1 MSLIGTLD
9 AGQVRAC
16 RRLVGASYFG
26 GNDDLLAIYNVLVKV
41 AAEGTSKEAVWQQV
55 FGADKPYNDVRF
67 RKFSSDLF
75 KLVREFLIQQT
86 LADQPKLQEYLYLTA
101 LEKRPPEKLLR
112 GVERGLQTA
121 GAAEESEQYD
131 PQAFLQRHLL
141 EQRKYS
147 LLNFD
152 HRPFD
157 HSNMER
163 VSSEL
168 DRYFIV
174 TKIINATHAQSRFQ
188 TEQQKYDLKLIPEVV
203 RFLDNDPTYL
213 LSEPLV
219 AMHYYMYKMLTA
231 EEDDDT
237 MYERYKQRIVA
248 VGDAI
253 GSRQGYEFFQAALNY
268 CRRRINEGKQ
278 AFLSEYLEVYKYALR
293 HGYVFD
299 NGQLDPLQFRNT
311 ILTALRLGEY
321 DWAERYITD
330 YQHKL
335 PVAQRVNAVNYNS
348 ATLYFYQ
355 KNYDQALEFLRD
367 VEYEN
372 TTYNLNAKTMLL
384 AIYYETQAFD
394 ALDSLFD
401 AITTYLHRHKELPQ
415 TAREAF
421 GNLVNFTLRLT
432 RILPG
437 DERALELLKR
447 DVEGVKYVASRP
459 WLMDKILEL

>member
-1 MSLIGTLD
+1 MISLLSTLD
-9 AGQVRAC
+9 AAQVRGC
-16 RRLVGASYFG
+16 RKLVASPYFG
-26 GNDDLLAIYNVLVKV
+26 GNEDLLAIYNVLVKLP
-41 AAEGTSKEAVWQQV
+41 AEGTTKEAVWRKV
-55 FGADKPYNDVRF
+55 FGSGKPYNDVRF

-75 KLVREFLIQQT
+75 KLVREFLIQET
-86 LADQPKLQEYLYLTA
+86 LEEQPKLREYLYLTA
-101 LEKRPPEKLLR
+101 LEKRPPVKLLR
-112 GVERGLQTA
+112 GVERNLQELA
-121 GAAEESEQYD
+121 PPEGRERYQAET
-131 PQAFLQRHLL
+131 FLQRHLL
-141 EQRKYS
+141 EQRKYY
-147 LLNFD
+147 LLNYD

-157 HSNMER
+157 HSNIER
-163 VSSEL
+163 VSGEL

-174 TKIINATHAQSRFQ
+174 TKLINAVHTQSRLQ
-188 TEQQKYDLKLIPEVV
+188 TERQQYELKLVPDIVQ
-203 RFLDNDPTYL
+203 FLDTDPTY

-219 AMHYYMYKMLTA
+219 ALHYYMYKMLA
-231 EEDDDT
+231 AGDDDT
-237 MYERYKQRIVA
+237 MYERYKQRIFD
-248 VGDAI
+248 VGDQL
-253 GSRQGYEFFQAALNY
+253 GDRQGYEFFQPALNF

-278 AFLSEYLEVYKYALR
+278 AFLAEYLEVYKYALH

-299 NGQLDPLQFRNT
+299 NAQLDPLQFRNT

-321 DWAERYITD
+321 EWAESYIVD

-335 PVAQRVNAVNYNS
+335 PKSQRSNAVNYNS

-355 KNYDQALEFLRD
+355 KNYDRALEFLRD

-384 AIYYETQAFD
+384 AIYYETESFD

-421 GNLVNFTLRLT
+421 GNLVGFTQRLT

-437 DERALELLKR
+437 DRRAVELLKA
-447 DVEGVKYVASRP
+447 DVAGVKYVASRP
-459 WLMDKILEL
+459 WLMEKIGEV